1 MSSRG
6 NLNVPI
12 PAKTKRA
19 AKEEA
24 RVLGMSLSEYV
35 RRCLLIGGP
44 ILRQGVYPGTP
55 SAVAVEEDQ
64 SRGV

>member
-64 SRGV
+64 SKGA